1 MKVVLFDFFGVLSTP
16 AYMEV
21 IKKFIPIAR
30 QEEWIKKLDILDS
43 GDISEEQLVAEISA
57 YSQASSAEIWFVANS
72 SPKLNQKLIDFI
84 KSDLK
89 GKFKVG
95 LLTNIPKS
103 LIERILKQELDLF
116 DFKFISSELK
126 LIKPDKRIFELAVS
140 RVGCPA
146 GEILF
151 IDDGQKNIEVAQ
163 ELGINAI
170 LYGNLS
176 QLLKD
181 IKQYI

>member
-1 MKVVLFDFFGVLSTP
+1 MKVILFDFFGVLSTP

-21 IKKFIPIAR
+21 IKKFIPIT
-30 QEEWIKKLDILDS
+30 QQDNWIKKLDMLDS

-72 SPKLNQKLIDFI
+72 SPKLNHKLVNFI

-89 GKFKVG
+89 AKFQVG

-140 RVGCPA
+140 RVGCPVN
-146 GEILF
+146 EILF

-163 ELGINAI
+163 GLGINVI
-170 LYGNLS
+170 LYDNFS
-176 QLLKD
+176 QLLKE